1 LGFVASDSVTVREAT
16 PPQVSPRAIREV
28 GTGAGLLDSEIIP
41 YGRFRAKIDLGAL
54 DRLKDRKDGRVVV
67 VTGITPTRA
76 GEGKTASAISL
87 TQGLGRIGKNVAL
100 CLREP
105 SMGPLFG
112 LKGGGAG
119 GGLAQ
124 IVPMDEINMHF
135 NGDIHAVG
143 AAHNLLAAALDA
155 SIFHGNPLRIDPLR
169 VTWPRTLDVD
179 DRSLRHVVTGLG
191 GPAHGIPREAH
202 FEITAASEVM
212 AILALATDLQDLRRR
227 VGRIVIGEREGGG
240 MVTAEELR
248 VAGAMTVELKEA
260 LLPNLVQTMEGQ
272 PTFVH
277 AGPFGNIAH
286 GNNSL
291 LADRVALKL
300 ADIMV
305 TEAGFGSDLGFE
317 KFCHIVCRYG
327 RMRPSLAMLVATVR
341 ALKVHG
347 GLSEAQAGTHEDLE
361 ALRRGSDNLAAHIDN
376 VHRFGIPCVVAVN
389 RFPADTDR
397 ELGLIDELARNLG
410 ADDVVQH
417 EGYTQG
423 GSGAEALAEAVARA
437 ITSGTD
443 RFAPLYQPGT
453 PVREQIE
460 ILAREVYGADGVE
473 FLPECQKRLDW
484 LDAQGL
490 GTLPVCVAKTH
501 LSLSHDPTRKGRPRG
516 YTLPVRTVYPS
527 VGAGFVVALCGD
539 IQLMPGLG
547 KTPAFT
553 HIDIDEKGEI
563 VGLT

>member
-1 LGFVASDSVTVREAT
+1 MATDAVTVREAT
-16 PPQVSPRAIREV
+16 PAKLTPRPILEV
-28 GTGAGLLDSEIIP
+28 GTEAGLLPSEIIP
-41 YGRFRAKIDLGAL
+41 YGRFRAKVDLGVL
-54 DRLKDRKDGRVVV
+54 ERLKDRPDGRLVV

-87 TQGLGRIGKNVAL
+87 TQGLGRIGEKVVL

-112 LKGGGAG
+112 LKGGGTG

-124 IVPMDEINMHF
+124 LLPMDEINMHF

-143 AAHNLLAAALDA
+143 AAHNLLAAAIDA
-155 SIFHGNPLRIDPLR
+155 SIFHGNPLLIDPLR

-179 DRSLRHVVTGLG
+179 DRSLRHLVTGLG

-212 AILALATDLQDLRRR
+212 AILALASDLQDLRRR
-227 VGRIVIGEREGGG
+227 VGRIVVAERAGGG
-240 MVTAEELR
+240 MVTADELA
-248 VAGAMTVELKEA
+248 VAGAMTVLLKES
-260 LLPNLVQTMEGQ
+260 LFPNLVQTAEGQ
-272 PTFVH
+272 PTLVH

-300 ADIMV
+300 ADFAV

-327 RMRPSLAMLVATVR
+327 GMRPSVALLIATVR

-347 GLSEAQAGTHEDLE
+347 GLSEAQAGGQEDLE
-361 ALRRGSDNLAAHIDN
+361 ALRRGADNLAAHIDN

-389 RFPADTDR
+389 RFPTDSDR
-397 ELGLIDELARNLG
+397 ELGLLEELARTLG

-417 EGYTQG
+417 QGYTRG
-423 GSGAEALAEAVARA
+423 GAGAGEMAEAVARA
-437 ITSGTD
+437 ARNGRD
-443 RFAPLYQPGT
+443 AFKPLYPPTT

-460 ILAREVYGADGVE
+460 ILAREVYGADGVD

-484 LDAQGL
+484 LERQGL

-501 LSLSHDPTRKGRPRG
+501 LSVSHDPTRKGRPRG
-516 YTLPVRTVYPS
+516 FMLPVRTVYPS

-547 KTPAFT
+547 KAPAFT
-553 HIDIDEKGEI
+553 RIDIDDTGAI

>member
-1 LGFVASDSVTVREAT
+1 MARDSVTVREPT
-16 PPQVSPRAIREV
+16 SPQLAPQPILEV
-28 GTGAGLLDSEIIP
+28 GTKAGLQPTELIP
-41 YGRFRAKIDLGAL
+41 YGRFRAKVDLRVL
-54 DRLKDRKDGRVVV
+54 DRLKDRPDGKLVV

-87 TQGLGRIGKNVAL
+87 TEGLGRASRKVAL

-119 GGLAQ
+119 GGRAQ
-124 IVPMDEINMHF
+124 IVPADEINMHF

-155 SIFHGNPLRIDPLR
+155 SIFHGNPLHIDPLR

-179 DRSLRHVVTGLG
+179 DRSLRHIVTGLG

-202 FEITAASEVM
+202 FEITAASEIM
-212 AILALATDLQDLRRR
+212 AILALASDLQDLRGRL
-227 VGRIVIGEREGGG
+227 GRIVVADRQGGG
-240 MVTAEELR
+240 QITAEDLR
-248 VAGAMTVELKEA
+248 VAGAMAVLLKEA
-260 LLPNLVQTMEGQ
+260 LNPNLVQTGEGQ
-272 PTFVH
+272 PTLVH

-291 LADRVALKL
+291 LADRVGLKL
-300 ADIMV
+300 ADIVV

-327 RMRPSLAMLVATVR
+327 RMRPALAVLVATVR
-341 ALKVHG
+341 ALKTHG
-347 GLSEAQAGTHEDLE
+347 GSSEAQAAAGEDLD
-361 ALRRGSDNLAAHIDN
+361 ALRRGADNLAAHIDN
-376 VHRFGIPCVVAVN
+376 IHHFGVPCVVAVN
-389 RFPADTDR
+389 RFPTDTDR
-397 ELGLIDELARNLG
+397 ELGLLDELARSLG

-417 EGYTQG
+417 EGYVKG
-423 GSGAEALAEAVARA
+423 GAGAEAFAAAVDRA
-437 ITSGTD
+437 LRRAGD
-443 RFAPLYQPGT
+443 GFRPLYPPGT

-460 ILAREVYGADGVE
+460 ILAREVYSAEGVD
-473 FLPECQKRLDW
+473 FLPEAEKRI
-484 LDAQGL
+484 DALESQGL
-490 GTLPVCVAKTH
+490 GTLPVCMAKTH
-501 LSLSHDPTRKGRPRG
+501 LSVSHDPARKGRPRG
-516 YTLPVRTVYPS
+516 FLLPVRTVYPS

-553 HIDIDEKGEI
+553 RIDLDPSGAI